1 MVCSNCDTV
10 EHFTSVPL
18 EWRCDA
24 CDSMNGYSNKG
35 LVNRTSLEEIYT
47 AAADTSKSDKLR
59 KELAE
64 LKAKANDAGFKKLD
78 SGKTRFTLVDPVFV
92 EGFAKI
98 LTDGAQKYGVDN
110 WKLLPDDELH
120 RYQDALLR
128 HINSYFKGEK
138 LDPETGMSHLYHAAC
153 NLMFLD
159 YFDRTR

>member
-1 MVCSNCDTV
+1 MSGLRKMVCSHCDTV

-24 CDSMNGYSNKG
+24 CDTMNGYSNKG
-35 LVNRTSLEEIYT
+35 LMNSI
-47 AAADTSKSDKLR
+47 DTTNPDS
-59 KELAE
+59 
-64 LKAKANDAGFKKLD
+64 GFKKLD

-138 LDPETGMSHLYHAAC
+138 LDPDTGMSHLYHAAC

>member
-1 MVCSNCDTV
+1 MNKLYKMVCNHCDTV

-18 EWRCDA
+18 EWRCDT
-24 CDSMNGYSNKG
+24 CDYTNGYSNKN
-35 LVNRTSLEEIYT
+35 LMHHSHIDDNQVKT
-47 AAADTSKSDKLR
+47 ASTTDS
-59 KELAE
+59 
-64 LKAKANDAGFKKLD
+64 GFKKLD

-138 LDPETGMSHLYHAAC
+138 LDPDTGMSHLYHAAC